1 VSEME
6 QLVAILASSDW
17 NLLTESK
24 SFQGFEWADEQEYDE
39 GRWHQYMEV
48 ITRGP
53 SGQHYAWVYGSPL
66 TEVQEVLPPDEYG
79 IEVRRVKPVEE
90 TIVRRTWVDA

>member
-1 VSEME
+1 MSELE
-6 QLVAILASSDW
+6 QLAAILASRDW
-17 NLLTESK
+17 DRLTEREP
-24 SFQGFEWADEQEYDE
+24 FQGFVWVDEGEYDE
-39 GRWHQYMEV
+39 GRWHEYLEV

-66 TEVQEVLPPDEYG
+66 TEVQEVLTPDEYG

-90 TIVRRTWVDA
+90 TVVVRKWVTV